1 MKYRFLAAL
10 SVLLAIGC
18 AKAPSSAPTPVNQ
31 NSTGV
36 SISIPDIGGE
46 GTVAA
51 DEQHV
56 SLKIEGMT

>member
-18 AKAPSSAPTPVNQ
+18 AEAPSSAPSSAGQ

-36 SISIPDIGGE
+36 SISIPDDGGE

-51 DEQHV
+51 DEQLV